1 MSGPDTQLNS
11 SSHPTQQVIDM
22 ASEKKNPR
30 RELDVHS
37 LLPLPINK
45 QQPRALPKQE
55 DNIKLLLEHKRLST
69 PAAVTE
75 EVERK
80 RLSQDIHDGIG
91 QILTTIGIQVTQCL
105 NGHDNDQHG
114 SQSLQQHK
122 VSLEQLSLLVRE
134 AIGEVRSICRAIR
147 PAILDDLGVLA
158 AISWQCRQIS
168 RATPEV
174 VVVTNFDI
182 EEAQI
187 PVGYRSAIY
196 RIVQESLNNALKYAQ
211 ASRIGVSLSLQD
223 ELIHLSIIDNG
234 IGFDLATIRERLG
247 IGLISMRERAA
258 SIHGKLEIDAAIG
271 DGVEIRALF
280 PTGTMSP

>member
-1 MSGPDTQLNS
+1 M
-11 SSHPTQQVIDM
+11 V
-22 ASEKKNPR
+22 SEKKNPQ

-37 LLPLPINK
+37 LLPLLGNRQKPK
-45 QQPRALPKQE
+45 ALPKQE
-55 DNIKLLLEHKRLST
+55 DNIKLLLEHKRLSS
-69 PAAVTE
+69 PAAITE
-75 EVERK
+75 EEERK
-80 RLSQDIHDGIG
+80 RLSQEIHDGIG
-91 QILTTIGIQVTQCL
+91 QILTTIGLQVTQCL
-105 NGHDNDQHG
+105 NGYDQTS

-134 AIGEVRSICRAIR
+134 AIGEVRTICRSIR
-147 PAILDDLGVLA
+147 PAILDDLGVIA

-168 RATPEV
+168 RATPEL

-182 EEAQI
+182 EEEQI
-187 PVGYRSAIY
+187 PVGHRSAIY

-211 ASRIGVSLSLQD
+211 ASQIGVSLSLQD

-234 IGFDLATIRERLG
+234 IGLDLASIRESLG

-271 DGVEIRALF
+271 EGVEIRALF
-280 PTGTMSP
+280 PTGAIAP